1 MVALGGG
8 GVHMSEAQT
17 LGYVGVCDSPVDAD
31 ACAVRDRPRGERE
44 GLSGLTEG
52 EGVGMCVTR
61 ASHQAH
67 WAMWGYDSPV
77 DADGSAVRHRPRG
90 EGEGLP
96 SLAQGEGVGGGVDEH
111 GDGANGREGHLV
123 VER

>member
-1 MVALGGG
+1 MALGGG

-17 LGYVGVCDSPVDAD
+17 LGYVGVC
-31 ACAVRDRPRGERE
+31 
-44 GLSGLTEG
+44 
-52 EGVGMCVTR
+52 
-61 ASHQAH
+61 
-67 WAMWGYDSPV
+67 DSPV